1 MDYTT
6 INVRVNISAGFTQV
20 PVNIPIVDDK
30 LQENVENFAVQI
42 ERIGEVTP
50 AGVTVVTPNPTAV
63 FITDN
68 DG

>member
-20 PVNIPIVDDK
+20 PVNIPIVDDN
-30 LQENVENFAVQI
+30 LQENVEIFAVRI
-42 ERIGEVTP
+42 ERIGGVTP
-50 AGVTVVTPNPTAV
+50 AGVTVVTPNPAFVT
-63 FITDN
+63 ITDN